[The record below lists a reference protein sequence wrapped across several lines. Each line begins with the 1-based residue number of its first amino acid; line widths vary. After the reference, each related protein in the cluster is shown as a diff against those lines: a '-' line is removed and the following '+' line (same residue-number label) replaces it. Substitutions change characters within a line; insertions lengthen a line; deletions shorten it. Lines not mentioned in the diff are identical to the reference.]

1 LGYSAGRVGTPARPS
16 QPPRK
21 CLLSRCHSGCSS
33 LSHLPREPPGPLSP
47 SLARALT
54 VRWRRRRQRVAER
67 LRLVGVG
74 VVVEGAAQVRRLRR
88 ARLRYLLLLALAAA
102 LHLLACFGVPCTPS
116 HTHTHT
122 RRLSMC
128 RLPSRANI
136 NPRKNERSEYRR
148 HLLSRACL
156 SAHALGCR
164 IAPTAWD
171 SPPVS
176 TSAALNTQRLHQLSP
191 FRAPQLSVGEWPPSD
206 RSDGGLGV
214 TAQLALYISSVFSPA
229 PLAAAAAAARAAA
242 AAALPRSH
250 ADARLP
256 CKRHPSSS

>member
-1 LGYSAGRVGTPARPS
+1 VAAWPSSRDTLLPLLPCPLPARCVAAAGQSQRSRLSVAGGSPPLGYSAGRVGTPARPS

-128 RLPSRANI
+128 RLPSRA
-136 NPRKNERSEYRR
+136 KTST
-148 HLLSRACL
+148 
-156 SAHALGCR
+156 HAKTN
-164 IAPTAWD
+164 AP
-171 SPPVS
+171 SIE
-176 TSAALNTQRLHQLSP
+176 
-191 FRAPQLSVGEWPPSD
+191 G
-206 RSDGGLGV
+206 
-214 TAQLALYISSVFSPA
+214 I
-229 PLAAAAAAARAAA
+229 
-242 AAALPRSH
+242 
-250 ADARLP
+250 
-256 CKRHPSSS
+256 C